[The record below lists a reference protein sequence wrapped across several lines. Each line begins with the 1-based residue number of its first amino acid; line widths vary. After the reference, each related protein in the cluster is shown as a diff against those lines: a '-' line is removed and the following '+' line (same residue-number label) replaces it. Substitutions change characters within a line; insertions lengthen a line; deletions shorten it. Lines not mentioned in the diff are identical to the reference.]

1 MLSRLSVYLYTIE
14 TLDNCNYNSDGFK
27 ESASDLFVYLKND
40 LLNTLDSKN

>member
-27 ESASDLFVYLKND
+27 ESDLFVYLKND